1 MISYGF
7 MDYASPE
14 YDLFVRLRYQVLR
27 QPLDLEFTE
36 DQISQEW
43 DQYHLGAFNEYGLI
57 IGGLTLQKLS
67 SGIIKMRQVAVDE
80 NFQGKGVGASLVIY
94 SEHWARTQGFHKIV
108 LHARSGVVDF
118 YQKLGY
124 LSVGDHFIEVGILH
138 QAMEKAI

>member
-1 MISYGF
+1 

-57 IGGLTLQKLS
+57 IGGLTLQ
-67 SGIIKMRQVAVDE
+67 
-80 NFQGKGVGASLVIY
+80 
-94 SEHWARTQGFHKIV
+94 HWARTQGFHKIL

-124 LSVGDHFIEVGILH
+124 LSVGDPFIEVGILH